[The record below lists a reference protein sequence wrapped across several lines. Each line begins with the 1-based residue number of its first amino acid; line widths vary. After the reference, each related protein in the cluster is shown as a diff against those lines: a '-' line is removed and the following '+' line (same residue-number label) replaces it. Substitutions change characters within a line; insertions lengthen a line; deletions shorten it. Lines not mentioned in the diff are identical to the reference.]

1 MKTSTHSATQC
12 CEGSCQGET
21 VCRPRYFPRQIITPD
36 DLTLEQEYF
45 RSRLRW
51 HNLMLHGW
59 GVVCGARVCPKRN
72 DDGKGYVSWT
82 VVVERGYAIGP
93 CGDEIILDCPR
104 TVDLRTPGVTGVT
117 GDPCVEPVDP
127 WCSDVYEAPDEDT
140 VLFVAVRYKETRTR
154 PIRVQPAGCGCDDSR
169 CEYSR
174 WCDSYEI
181 GVLREC
187 PTARVNPT
195 NGNGKSIPACPDPAT
210 SPWLGLAEVAVSTD
224 GVITRIDNCS
234 CRRLVRGFAEASWQ
248 CTSANFTIGDFR
260 PTEVKAGEGATI
272 VVPGSGFVGDMTADF
287 GPGVVVEK
295 IDATPLE
302 ATIRIKVDADARR
315 GPRPLVL
322 AAPDCSV
329 ATAAEAITINGGPQ
343 RVAPTPRVGPAPKK
357 RRAPARPEPP
367 EPAEPPG

>member
-93 CGDEIILDCPR
+93 CGDEIILDCTR
-104 TVDLRTPGVTGVT
+104 TVDLRTPGLTGVT

-127 WCSDVYEAPDEDT
+127 WCSDVYETRDEDT
-140 VLFVAVRYKETRTR
+140 VLYVAVRYKETRTR
-154 PIRVQPAGCGCDDSR
+154 PVRVQPAGCGCDDSR

-187 PTARVNPT
+187 PHEGEVVHD
-195 NGNGKSIPACPDPAT
+195 GNETTGTIPGYPEPAT
-210 SPWLGLAEVAVSTD
+210 SPWLGLAAVTVSVD
-224 GVITRIDNCS
+224 GTITKIDNCA
-234 CRRLVRGFAEASWQ
+234 CRRLVRGFADATWHCETA
-248 CTSANFTIGDFR
+248 TFTIGEFD
-260 PTEVKAGEGATI
+260 TVEVKAGESRTI
-272 VVPGSGFVGDMTADF
+272 EVPGTGFVGNMSADF
-287 GPGVVVEK
+287 GPGVVVDEV
-295 IDATPLE
+295 
-302 ATIRIKVDADARR
+302 ATIPTKATIKLTVDAKPVR
-315 GPRPLVL
+315 GPRTLTL
-322 AAPDCSV
+322 KAPDCSI
-329 ATAAEAITINGGPQ
+329 ATRVEAIRINADNL
-343 RVAPTPRVGPAPKK
+343 RVVTAPRKK
-357 RRAPARPEPP
+357 RTPARPEPT
-367 EPAEPPG
+367 EPPVG

>member
-1 MKTSTHSATQC
+1 MKTSTHPATQC

-127 WCSDVYEAPDEDT
+127 WCSDVYETPDEDT
-140 VLFVAVRYKETRTR
+140 VLYVAVRYKETRTVR
-154 PIRVQPAGCGCDDSR
+154 CASSPPAAARRQPLRVLPVVRQ
-169 CEYSR
+169 
-174 WCDSYEI
+174 
-181 GVLREC
+181 LRDRRAEGL
-187 PTARVNPT
+187 PDTARQSHERER
-195 NGNGKSIPACPDPAT
+195 KEHPACPEPAT
-210 SPWLGLAEVAVSTD
+210 SPWLGLAAVTVSTD

-234 CRRLVRGFAEASWQ
+234 CRRLVPGLGTPGGA
-248 CTSANFTIGDFR
+248 R
-260 PTEVKAGEGATI
+260 PRI
-272 VVPGSGFVGDMTADF
+272 LPSQRSNHQ
-287 GPGVVVEK
+287 
-295 IDATPLE
+295 PLLRKR
-302 ATIRIKVDADARR
+302 TLRSRS
-315 GPRPLVL
+315 PVL
-322 AAPDCSV
+322 ASF
-329 ATAAEAITINGGPQ
+329 
-343 RVAPTPRVGPAPKK
+343 PT
-357 RRAPARPEPP
+357 
-367 EPAEPPG
+367 